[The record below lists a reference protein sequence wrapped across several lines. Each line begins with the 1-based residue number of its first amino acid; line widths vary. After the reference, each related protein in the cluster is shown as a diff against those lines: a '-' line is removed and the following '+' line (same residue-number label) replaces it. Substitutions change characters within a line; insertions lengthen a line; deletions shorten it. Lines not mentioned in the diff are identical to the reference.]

1 MYLKT
6 FKLILY
12 VYLSLFINVSY
23 AVILDAKIVSER
35 INWVSGHSDGDKV
48 RPSNWDIPINIP
60 VGSKFIPG
68 GVLDSKQKNIEV
80 TNKSGKKVTL
90 PYQIVGVEY
99 RLSSNNGIDSITG
112 GSSSAVINGLDAVVS
127 GSGISNTI
135 VRLKHD
141 MSPFTHFRPLLTI
154 NDDSW
159 IKAFTDAG
167 SKAGSYSGTIHYT
180 TVYDYYRNGS
190 RIRNH
195 VKSSLT
201 LVINYNPL
209 VLNNITVTGSDV
221 LETTYHSSMLVSG
234 ETIYTVEAT
243 GYFIDGIWLGLAPL
257 TDSKYYSLK
266 SKSITNDNEIKYSVT
281 CVSGCDGNENIIVD
295 GAPNIDNTTKRT
307 IIHAV
312 DTKSA
317 IAKLKV
323 SFDRIPL
330 VNTDTYYGSFIL
342 IFEPRI

>member
-1 MYLKT
+1 MYLRT
-6 FKLILY
+6 FKLILHAS
-12 VYLSLFINVSY
+12 LFLFINISH
-23 AVILDAKIVSER
+23 AVVLDSTISNER
-35 INWVSGHSDGDKV
+35 INWVSGQYDGDKV

-68 GVLDSKQKNIEV
+68 GVLDSKVNNIKV
-80 TNKSGKKVTL
+80 TNKSGKTVTL

-99 RLSSNNGIDSITG
+99 KLSSNNGIDSITG
-112 GSSSAVINGLDAVVS
+112 GSSNAIINGLDAIVS

-135 VRLKHD
+135 IQIND
-141 MSPFTHFRPLLTI
+141 DTSPFTHFRPQLAI

-159 IKAFTDAG
+159 IKAFKDVG

-195 VKSSLT
+195 VKSALT

-209 VLNNITVTGSDV
+209 ILNNITVTGSDE
-221 LETTYHSSMLVSG
+221 LEATYHNSMLVSG

-257 TDSKYYSLK
+257 TDSKYYTLK

-295 GAPNIDNTTKRT
+295 GVANIDNTSKRT
-307 IIHAV
+307 IIHAE